1 MTNLFDKEFYPTPAS
16 VVSRMVEPYKAN
28 FHNLQILEPSAG
40 TGAILDYIT
49 GDQSK
54 YSPCHTDKAHVWALE
69 KNEECAMILQGK
81 GYRMLVILF
90 ACSMR
95 TQSRT
100 HTPSAENFWLKS

>member
-1 MTNLFDKEFYPTPAS
+1 MANLFDKESYPTPAS

-28 FHNLQILEPSAG
+28 FQNLQILEPSAG

-81 GYRMLVILF
+81 GYRMLGNDFLAYKPLHCFNLIV
-90 ACSMR
+90 
-95 TQSRT
+95 
-100 HTPSAENFWLKS
+100 